1 MILFARL
8 IIVVFTSFLAQ
19 ISLADKLPL
28 AQISKYLNDLKTV
41 EGNFTQVNDD
51 GTIST
56 GILYIKRPGKMRLE
70 YDPPNNALVIASNK
84 AVYIIDKKS
93 NQMPETYPLRRTP
106 LSIIL
111 APNVNLSRQKMVVG
125 HDYDG
130 TATIIT
136 AQDPKNTEY
145 GSILMKFSDEPVQLR
160 QWIVRDSS
168 GGETTIVLETLTTGV
183 NLSNRL
189 FDLPSRE
196 REN

>member
-1 MILFARL
+1 
-8 IIVVFTSFLAQ
+8 
-19 ISLADKLPL
+19 
-28 AQISKYLNDLKTV
+28 
-41 EGNFTQVNDD
+41 
-51 GTIST
+51 
-56 GILYIKRPGKMRLE
+56 
-70 YDPPNNALVIASNK
+70 
-84 AVYIIDKKS
+84 
-93 NQMPETYPLRRTP
+93 MPETYPLRRTP

-136 AQDPKNTEY
+136 AQDPKNKEY

-168 GGETTIVLETLTTGV
+168 GGETTVVLETLTTGV